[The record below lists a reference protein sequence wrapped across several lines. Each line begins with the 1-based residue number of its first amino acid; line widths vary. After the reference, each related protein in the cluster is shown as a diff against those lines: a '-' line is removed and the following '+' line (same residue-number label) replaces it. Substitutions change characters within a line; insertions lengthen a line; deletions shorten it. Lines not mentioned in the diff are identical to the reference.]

1 MKKTYISPQSAT
13 VQLYPAHM
21 LAGSLHVDTDIDV
34 DESDKSAAREWTDE
48 SFDFDEE

>member
-13 VQLYPAHM
+13 VQLCPAHM
-21 LAGSLHVDTDIDV
+21 LASSLQLDKDLDV

-48 SFDFDEE
+48 SFEFEEE

>member
-13 VQLYPAHM
+13 VQLNPAHM
-21 LAGSLHVDTDIDV
+21 LAGSLQVDRNLDV

-48 SFDFDEE
+48 SFEFDEE

>member
-21 LAGSLHVDTDIDV
+21 LAGSLQVDTNIDV
-34 DESDKSAAREWTDE
+34 DESDEWTDE
-48 SFDFDEE
+48 SFEFDEE